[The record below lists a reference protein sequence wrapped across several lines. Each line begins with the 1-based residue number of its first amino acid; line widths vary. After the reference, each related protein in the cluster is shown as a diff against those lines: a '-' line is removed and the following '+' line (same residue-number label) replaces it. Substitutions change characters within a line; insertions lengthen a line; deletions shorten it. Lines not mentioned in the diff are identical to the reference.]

1 MPFDELDKLIEG
13 FCPHD
18 VETLRSDP
26 AFVEKARRAQYAE
39 VLGDGRSGHLEP
51 PRHRPGIHFSL
62 ADKLHDL
69 EPSRVAQS
77 PDLGQHRHYRFIP
90 CKFYFT

>member
-26 AFVEKARRAQYAE
+26 AFVEEARFAQYSD
-39 VLGDGRSGHLEP
+39 VLRDGRP
-51 PRHRPGIHFSL
+51 PS
-62 ADKLHDL
+62 A
-69 EPSRVAQS
+69 
-77 PDLGQHRHYRFIP
+77 
-90 CKFYFT
+90 